1 MIQKL
6 NFDSDE
12 RGVSEVLGA
21 ILVFGILVVLL
32 GIIQTQAVPA
42 QNQEI
47 EFKHNQEVQ
56 GDFVDFNEVT
66 SDVASEGNPKS
77 VKIQMG
83 ASYPSRLFFVNP
95 PQPGG
100 EIRTAGNE
108 SVSIYNV
115 NATDSNTEKY
125 IDDSMENLSTRRL
138 EYDPTYNEYR
148 NAPVTV
154 LEYGAVYRDFENK
167 NETIINDESELVRGN
182 TISLTLLNGNLSKG
196 QATALSLEAQATSA
210 PARTVQ
216 VEADR
221 TADNITINIPTNLNV
236 SDWEEMVGDE
246 EYVEG
251 VVQNGSK
258 VEIRLNSSQSYNLRV
273 PQIGVGTQVPTP
285 EATYV
290 TRSSDRRLQID
301 RANTLPVEVRDR
313 YNNPVSGESINLS
326 VDDGQF
332 ENGAQTIES
341 NTSKQGRPTA
351 RYFGG
356 AKGVVRVN
364 ASLDTQPSPTNPDFK
379 PEDDPEDISMLVTF
393 DPRLDNDDP
402 SFNSYSINAT
412 EFNIC
417 TAFQNETVVSDVDI
431 PDAATGLPGDTN
443 QSTILTCATTGDAAA
458 ISVDYD
464 VSDTGGSGL
473 DYIELGVTNESGG
486 VIVNKTH
493 KLSGIDEEGTFFT
506 PQIIYSQRG
515 KPESVSIRVYDRNG
529 NSENESATL
538 VLS

>member
-1 MIQKL
+1 MIQGF
-6 NFDSDE
+6 NADE
-12 RGVSEVLGA
+12 RGVSEVIGA
-21 ILVFGILVVLL
+21 ILVFGVLVALL
-32 GIIQTQAVPA
+32 AIIQAQAIPA
-42 QNQEI
+42 ANEKV
-47 EFKHNQEVQ
+47 EFNHNQELQ
-56 GDFVDFNEVT
+56 ADFVNFNTAMAEVGT
-66 SDVASEGNPKS
+66 QGTPKS

-83 ASYPSRLFFVNP
+83 TTYPSRLLFFNP
-95 PQPGG
+95 GPPGG
-100 EIRTAGNE
+100 EIRSAGSG

-125 IDDSMENLSTRRL
+125 IDDSMEDLTTRRL

-148 NAPVTV
+148 SAPVTV
-154 LEYGAVYRDFENK
+154 LEYGAVYRDFEN
-167 NETIINDESELVRGN
+167 EIIIDDESELIRGN
-182 TISLTLLNGNLSKG
+182 TISLMLLNGNLSKG

-216 VEADR
+216 VEANE
-221 TADNITINIPTNLNV
+221 TADNITINIPTNLEV
-236 SDWEEMVGDE
+236 SDWEEMIGDE

-285 EATYV
+285 EATYL
-290 TRSSDRRLQID
+290 TRSSNRRLQID

-326 VDDGQF
+326 VDDGEF

-356 AKGVVRVN
+356 AKGVVQVE
-364 ASLDTQPSPTNPDFK
+364 ASLKGDPSDPSYTFQPNQ
-379 PEDDPEDISMLVTF
+379 DPKDIRMNVAF

-402 SFNSYSINAT
+402 SFNSQDLNNNTYDVCT
-412 EFNIC
+412 EFGD
-417 TAFQNETVVSDVDI
+417 ETVDLSITAPPPVGTVSASD
-431 PDAATGLPGDTN
+431 
-443 QSTILTCATTGDAAA
+443 TILSCLATGDAT
-458 ISVDYD
+458 VLTVEYD

-473 DYIELGVTNESGG
+473 DFIELGVVNESD
-486 VIVNKTH
+486 VVVLNKTH
-493 KLSGIDEEGTFFT
+493 VLEGVNDQGKFFT
-506 PQIIYSQRG
+506 PQILEDENG
-515 KPESVSIRVYDRNG
+515 EPEEVEVTVYDRNG
-529 NSENESATL
+529 NNVTVIEPA
-538 VLS
+538 